1 LNSRSTLGCA
11 VILLAVAGCS
21 STEENPSI
29 TAEPSAAQ
37 SAESVESVEADS
49 GGSDFC
55 TLYATQVAQGLTNL
69 REVEAGG
76 VETAESIA
84 EELAAKAPV
93 TQSELQAV
101 APPEPLAWLQ
111 AIEEADAKGAAG
123 DFDAMNGVFENLT
136 LLTDWSIAN
145 CGPEYAPIFTEYK
158 AIIG

>member
-1 LNSRSTLGCA
+1 MNSRSTLGCA
-11 VILLAVAGCS
+11 VILFALAGCS
-21 STEENPSI
+21 STEESPS
-29 TAEPSAAQ
+29 TMAEPSA
-37 SAESVESVEADS
+37 AESVESVEVDS

-111 AIEEADAKGAAG
+111 DMEEADAKGAAG

>member
-1 LNSRSTLGCA
+1 MNSRSTLGCA
-11 VILLAVAGCS
+11 VILFALAGCS
-21 STEENPSI
+21 STEESPS
-29 TAEPSAAQ
+29 TMAEPSA
-37 SAESVESVEADS
+37 AESVESVEVDS

-69 REVEAGG
+69 REVEAGS

>member
-1 LNSRSTLGCA
+1 M
-11 VILLAVAGCS
+11 
-21 STEENPSI
+21 
-29 TAEPSAAQ
+29 AEPSA
-37 SAESVESVEADS
+37 AESVESVEVDS

-101 APPEPLAWLQ
+101 
-111 AIEEADAKGAAG
+111 
-123 DFDAMNGVFENLT
+123 
-136 LLTDWSIAN
+136 
-145 CGPEYAPIFTEYK
+145 
-158 AIIG
+158 

>member
-1 LNSRSTLGCA
+1 MNSRSTLGCA
-11 VILLAVAGCS
+11 VILFALAGCS
-21 STEENPSI
+21 STEESPS
-29 TAEPSAAQ
+29 TMAEPSA
-37 SAESVESVEADS
+37 AESVESVEVDS
-49 GGSDFC
+49 DGSDFC

-111 AIEEADAKGAAG
+111 AIEVADAKGAAG

-158 AIIG
+158 AIMG

>member
-1 LNSRSTLGCA
+1 MNSRSTLGCA
-11 VILLAVAGCS
+11 VILFALAGCS
-21 STEENPSI
+21 STEESPS
-29 TAEPSAAQ
+29 TMAEPSA
-37 SAESVESVEADS
+37 AESVESVEVDS

>member
-1 LNSRSTLGCA
+1 MNSRSTLGCA
-11 VILLAVAGCS
+11 VILFALVGCS
-21 STEENPSI
+21 STEESPS
-29 TAEPSAAQ
+29 TMAEPTA
-37 SAESVESVEADS
+37 AESVESVEVDS

-69 REVEAGG
+69 RELEAGG
-76 VETAESIA
+76 IETAESIA

-101 APPEPLAWLQ
+101 ASPEPLAWLQ
-111 AIEEADAKGAAG
+111 AMEVADAKGAAG

>member
-1 LNSRSTLGCA
+1 M
-11 VILLAVAGCS
+11 VVLLALAGCS
-21 STEENPSI
+21 PTEENSSS
-29 TAEPSAAQ
+29 TAEPPA
-37 SAESVESVEADS
+37 AESVESVESDS

-55 TLYATQVAQGLTNL
+55 TLYATQVAQGLVNI
-69 REVEAGG
+69 REAEAGG
-76 VETAESIA
+76 VEAAVSIA

-111 AIEEADAKGAAG
+111 AVEEADAKGAAG
-123 DFDAMNGVFENLT
+123 DFSAMDGVFENLT

>member
-1 LNSRSTLGCA
+1 MNSRSTLGCA
-11 VILLAVAGCS
+11 VLLLAVAGCS
-21 STEENPSI
+21 STEESPS
-29 TAEPSAAQ
+29 TMAEPSA
-37 SAESVESVEADS
+37 AESVESVEVDS

-111 AIEEADAKGAAG
+111 AIEVADAKGAAG

>member
-1 LNSRSTLGCA
+1 MNSRSTLGCA
-11 VILLAVAGCS
+11 VILFALAGCS
-21 STEENPSI
+21 STEESPS
-29 TAEPSAAQ
+29 TMAEPSA
-37 SAESVESVEADS
+37 AESVESVEVDS

-69 REVEAGG
+69 REVEAGS

-123 DFDAMNGVFENLT
+123 D
-136 LLTDWSIAN
+136 
-145 CGPEYAPIFTEYK
+145 
-158 AIIG
+158 

>member
-1 LNSRSTLGCA
+1 MNSRSTLGCA
-11 VILLAVAGCS
+11 VILFALAGCS
-21 STEENPSI
+21 STEESPS
-29 TAEPSAAQ
+29 TMAEQSA
-37 SAESVESVEADS
+37 AESVESVEVDS

>member
-1 LNSRSTLGCA
+1 MNSRSTLGCA
-11 VILLAVAGCS
+11 VILFALAGCS
-21 STEENPSI
+21 STEESPS
-29 TAEPSAAQ
+29 TMAEPSA
-37 SAESVESVEADS
+37 AESVESVEVDS

-76 VETAESIA
+76 VETAESMA